1 MSFPANPYSPITA
14 GGLPQLLGTVQTLSN
29 GFLNPQPQPQ
39 PVAFNYSVTQVNYQM
54 TPPGGYPMAQP
65 GGNYPATHPSNIPIG
80 LQGLLV
86 PGQSPEGFS
95 PLQGSGGFFFPS
107 ATINWSD
114 PRSQLGTPYF

>member
-1 MSFPANPYSPITA
+1 MSFATNGYSPITA
-14 GGLPQLLGTVQTLSN
+14 GGLPQLLGAVQTLSN
-29 GFLNPQPQPQ
+29 GFLNPQPQ

-54 TPPGGYPMAQP
+54 PLPGVYPMVQS
-65 GGNYPATHPSNIPIG
+65 GGNYPATHPGNIPLG
-80 LQGLLV
+80 LQGLLI

-114 PRSQLGTPYF
+114 PRSQMGVPYF